1 MESCKFDHIFPHTYR
16 RKLLHSCINGP
27 NVTKFGIGLWKI
39 ANFTIFFPT
48 LVYTPVSMG
57 WMLHGRNAPSPTT
70 LCTSVTFPPGKVDLS
85 GISRQSQGENQ
96 YSKIKFGL
104 FSNNI
109 HLVVCLHCPFIIL
122 YSLITGFQLL
132 FSPVVFR
139 TKLLNWHF
147 NCFC

>member
-1 MESCKFDHIFPHTYR
+1 MENCKFDHISPHTYR
-16 RKLLHSCINGP
+16 CYIPVSMGWMLNAPKYTEILGN
-27 NVTKFGIGLWKI
+27 TWKYMEI
-39 ANFTIFFPT
+39 PE
-48 LVYTPVSMG
+48 SMG

-85 GISRQSQGENQ
+85 GILRQSQGKNQ
-96 YSKIKFGL
+96 YFKIKFGL

-132 FSPVVFR
+132 FPPVVFR
-139 TKLLNWHF
+139 TKLLISIVFVNTI
-147 NCFC
+147 